1 MDELLSKKEKYTLV
15 SQETV
20 FETGLVSKIL
30 DILAVLATLGYPFQ
44 NQVVNSHAGNPK
56 SPI

>member
-30 DILAVLATLGYPFQ
+30 DIFALPGKVIFVFFHP
-44 NQVVNSHAGNPK
+44 
-56 SPI
+56 